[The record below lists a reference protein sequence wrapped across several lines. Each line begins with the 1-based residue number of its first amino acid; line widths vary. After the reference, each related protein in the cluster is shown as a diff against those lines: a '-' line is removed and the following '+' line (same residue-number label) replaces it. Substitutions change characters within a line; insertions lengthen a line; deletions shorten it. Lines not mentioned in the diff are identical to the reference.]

1 MKYFRFSKPIARHL
15 YMRGCKVLLFPCKAN
30 LNSPWITPH
39 IISRETSYYD
49 MNQFNRSVQ
58 DFIIYNCCYC
68 ELGYYPHYYVS
79 EEEIERTLSQYYL
92 DHVKEEIYYGI
103 ESKES

>member
-15 YMRGCKVLLFPCKAN
+15 YNRGCKVLLFPCKAN
-30 LNSPWITPH
+30 ISSLWINNYT
-39 IISRETSYYD
+39 ISRETGSHE
-49 MNQFNRSVQ
+49 FNEFDRTVNA
-58 DFIIYNCCYC
+58 FIFYNCNA
-68 ELGYYPHYYVS
+68 EIGYYPHYYVS